1 MASYDTKSNGST
13 GGGGND
19 IQESD
24 SKPLGDTSNGGS
36 GSDPITVQPF
46 DPAPSTLQD
55 ALGKT
60 GKSIPVMEALAGANP
75 FYNGGTQGDFSANCQ
90 RAVVAYEM
98 RRRGYDVMAL
108 PTYAG
113 DRMPSAGNWEK
124 VFNGA
129 KRINVGASS
138 PQKVQANLEAHMKS
152 FGNGSRGIIGIPGHV
167 FNVENVGGK
176 IRYVDAQTNTVY
188 NSKGVFSRLGKR
200 GSQSV
205 TLIRT
210 DKLGINPGIRKSVT
224 PVTSTTQMIVD
235 RRQKRTV

>member
-1 MASYDTKSNGST
+1 MASYSSKA
-13 GGGGND
+13 GGGGGG
-19 IQESD
+19 ITESD
-24 SKPLGDTSNGGS
+24 ERPLGDTRHGGS

-46 DPAPSTLQD
+46 DPSPQTLQQ
-55 ALGKT
+55 ALGRR
-60 GKSIPVMEALAGANP
+60 GESISVMDAISGANP

-90 RAVVAYEM
+90 RAVAAYEM

-113 DRMPSAGNWEK
+113 DRMPAANNWAK

-129 KRINVGASS
+129 KVENIGTSNPRTT
-138 PQKVQANLEAHMKS
+138 QANLERQMKS
-152 FGNGSRGIIGIPGHV
+152 YGNGARGIVSIPGHV

-176 IRYVDAQTNTVY
+176 VRYVDAQTNTVY
-188 NSKGVFSRLGKR
+188 NSNNVFARLGKR

-210 DKLGINPGIRKSVT
+210 DKLGINPAIRQSVT
-224 PVTSTTQMIVD
+224 PVTATSRMIVE
-235 RRQKRTV
+235 RRK

>member
-1 MASYDTKSNGST
+1 MQRN
-13 GGGGND
+13 GGND
-19 IQESD
+19 IEESN

-46 DPAPSTLQD
+46 NPAPQTMQD
-55 ALGKT
+55 ALGKR
-60 GKSIPVMEALAGANP
+60 GSSIPVMDAMAGANP

-90 RAVVAYEM
+90 RAVAAYEM

-124 VFNGA
+124 VFNNA
-129 KRINVGASS
+129 KRLNVGASS
-138 PQKVQANLEAHMKS
+138 PQKAQANLESQMKS
-152 FGNGSRGIIGIPGHV
+152 YGNGARGIVGIPGHV

-176 IRYVDAQTNTVY
+176 IRYIDAQTNTVY

-210 DKLGINPGIRKSVT
+210 DKLGINPAIRQSVT
-224 PVTSTTQMIVD
+224 PVTNTTQMISE
-235 RRQKRTV
+235 RRKRRTV

>member
-1 MASYDTKSNGST
+1 MGNHSSKA
-13 GGGGND
+13 GGGGANSD

-24 SKPLGDTSNGGS
+24 SKPLGDTSGGGS

-46 DPAPSTLQD
+46 DISPQTLSE
-55 ALGKT
+55 ALGKQ
-60 GKSIPVMEALAGANP
+60 GRSIPVMDAMSGANP

-98 RRRGYDVMAL
+98 RRRGFDVMAL

-113 DRMPSAGNWEK
+113 DRMPSANNWAR

-129 KRINVGASS
+129 NEINVGASN
-138 PQKVQANLEAHMKS
+138 PKTAQARLEKQMLS
-152 FGNGSRGIIGIPGHV
+152 FGSGARGIVGIPGHV

-176 IRYVDAQTNTVY
+176 IRYIDAQTNTVY
-188 NSKGVFSRLGKR
+188 NSSGVFSRLGNR
-200 GSQSV
+200 GSQQV

-210 DKLGINPGIRKSVT
+210 DKLGINPSIRQSVT
-224 PVTSTTQMIVD
+224 PVTSTTRMIVE
-235 RRQKRTV
+235 RRK

>member
-1 MASYDTKSNGST
+1 MAKSSSAMQRN
-13 GGGGND
+13 GGND
-19 IQESD
+19 IEESD

-46 DPAPSTLQD
+46 NPAPQTMQD
-55 ALGKT
+55 ALGKR
-60 GKSIPVMEALAGANP
+60 GSSIPVMDAMAGANP

-90 RAVVAYEM
+90 RAVAAYEM

-124 VFNGA
+124 VFNNA
-129 KRINVGASS
+129 KRLNVGASS
-138 PQKVQANLEAHMKS
+138 PQKAQANLESQMKS
-152 FGNGSRGIIGIPGHV
+152 YGNGARGIVGIPGHV

-176 IRYVDAQTNTVY
+176 IRYIDAQTNTVY

-210 DKLGINPGIRKSVT
+210 DKLGINPAIRQSVT
-224 PVTSTTQMIVD
+224 PVTNTTQMISE
-235 RRQKRTV
+235 RRKRRTV

>member
-1 MASYDTKSNGST
+1 MAKSSSAMQRN
-13 GGGGND
+13 GGND
-19 IQESD
+19 IEESD
-24 SKPLGDTSNGGS
+24 SKPLGDTSSGGS

-46 DPAPSTLQD
+46 NPAPQTMQE
-55 ALGKT
+55 ALGKR
-60 GKSIPVMEALAGANP
+60 GSSIPVMDAMAGANP

-90 RAVVAYEM
+90 RAVAAYEM

-124 VFNGA
+124 VFNNA
-129 KRINVGASS
+129 KRLNVGASS
-138 PQKVQANLEAHMKS
+138 PQKAQANLESQMKS
-152 FGNGSRGIIGIPGHV
+152 YGNGARGIVGIPGHV

-176 IRYVDAQTNTVY
+176 IRYIDAQTNTVY

-210 DKLGINPGIRKSVT
+210 DKLGINPAIRQSVT
-224 PVTSTTQMIVD
+224 PVTNTTQMISE
-235 RRQKRTV
+235 RRKRRTV

>member
-1 MASYDTKSNGST
+1 MAKSSSAMQRN
-13 GGGGND
+13 GGND
-19 IQESD
+19 IEESD

-46 DPAPSTLQD
+46 NPAPQTMQD
-55 ALGKT
+55 ALGKR
-60 GKSIPVMEALAGANP
+60 GSSIPVMDALAGANP
-75 FYNGGTQGDFSANCQ
+75 FYSGGTQGDFSANCQ
-90 RAVVAYEM
+90 RAVAAYEM

-124 VFNGA
+124 VFNNA
-129 KRINVGASS
+129 KRLNVGASS
-138 PQKVQANLEAHMKS
+138 PQKAQANLESQMKS
-152 FGNGSRGIIGIPGHV
+152 YGNGARGIVGIPGHV

-176 IRYVDAQTNTVY
+176 IRYIDAQTNTVY

-210 DKLGINPGIRKSVT
+210 DKLGINPAIRQSVT
-224 PVTSTTQMIVD
+224 PVTGTTRLISD
-235 RRQKRTV
+235 RRNRRTV

>member
-1 MASYDTKSNGST
+1 MAKSSSAMQRN
-13 GGGGND
+13 GGND
-19 IQESD
+19 IEESD
-24 SKPLGDTSNGGS
+24 SKPLGDTSGGGS

-46 DPAPSTLQD
+46 NPAPQTMQE
-55 ALGKT
+55 ALGKR
-60 GKSIPVMEALAGANP
+60 GSSIPVMDAMAGANP

-90 RAVVAYEM
+90 RAVAAYEM

-129 KRINVGASS
+129 KRLNVGASS
-138 PQKVQANLEAHMKS
+138 PQKAQANLESQMKS
-152 FGNGSRGIIGIPGHV
+152 YGNGARGIVGIPGHV

-176 IRYVDAQTNTVY
+176 IRYIDAQTNTVY

-210 DKLGINPGIRKSVT
+210 DKLGINPAIRQSVT
-224 PVTSTTQMIVD
+224 PVTNTTQMISE
-235 RRQKRTV
+235 RRKRRTV

>member
-1 MASYDTKSNGST
+1 MGSHTSKSS
-13 GGGGND
+13 GGGGGAADRNL
-19 IQESD
+19 QES
-24 SKPLGDTSNGGS
+24 SEKPLGDTRRGGS

-46 DPAPSTLQD
+46 NSNPATMQD
-55 ALGKT
+55 ALGIRRNNL
-60 GKSIPVMEALAGANP
+60 SITDALSGANP

-90 RAVVAYEM
+90 RAVAAYEM

-108 PTYAG
+108 PTYSG
-113 DRMPSAGNWEK
+113 DRMPAANNWAR

-129 KRINVGASS
+129 KELNVGASS
-138 PQKVQANLEAHMKS
+138 PQKAQANLEAQMKK
-152 FGNGSRGIIGIPGHV
+152 FGNGSRGIVGIPGHV

-210 DKLGINPGIRKSVT
+210 DKLGINPAIRQSVT
-224 PVTSTTQMIVD
+224 PVTDTTRLIIS
-235 RRQKRTV
+235 RRAK